1 MIEPGTIEHFGQILS
16 HVVAPAFL
24 LGAVASFMAILLARV
39 ERVLDRIR
47 VINDIPPE
55 GHSKSGLRADLPRL
69 KRRLQLLNTSL
80 YLSIWSGIVAGVL
93 IIGAFVAAL
102 LSITHVWGAA
112 LAFTLSMVLLCM
124 SLFVLALEVRIS
136 LNENDEY

>member
-1 MIEPGTIEHFGQILS
+1 MVEPGTIEHFGQILS

-24 LGAVASFMAILLARV
+24 LGAVASFTSILLARV
-39 ERVLDRIR
+39 EKVLDRMR

-55 GHSKSGLRADLPRL
+55 GHSKSVLRADIPRL
-69 KRRLQLLNTSL
+69 KRRLHLLNSSL

-112 LAFTLSMVLLCM
+112 VAFTLSMALLCL
-124 SLFVLALEVRIS
+124 SLFVFAMEVRIS
-136 LNENDEY
+136 LSENDQL